1 MNRQLPKTYALN
13 SFDTMMHLT
22 FFSCDAQ
29 EGEEFVLK
37 LAKPLYANYN
47 VDLDRVVSA
56 LVKHTTLV
64 NPADVGHAGGINN
77 PYHNY
82 VHCLR
87 VGIAAFH
94 LVLNEFRYEL
104 NLPNDLRLILIAGLF
119 HDANHT
125 GGKLFHEGGQHDS
138 VNIQRAIDAFR
149 AVNLELNLCIQ
160 DDAEVVCSL
169 IRDTEFPSPVPKD
182 FRSLCLRDADLLSMM
197 WPDREHI
204 LAALGAEQ
212 QMEIGLD
219 QNTEFLKNAG
229 YLTKGGRRVLEFL
242 KNKPWII
249 TQLSQEE
256 YDANMLAA
264 DCDADEAGD
273 DEADNE
279 RFALP
284 A

>member
-1 MNRQLPKTYALN
+1 MNRQLPQAYAVS
-13 SFDTMMHLT
+13 SFETMMHLT

-29 EGEEFVLK
+29 AGEAFVLNM
-37 LAKPLYANYN
+37 AKPLFANYN
-47 VDLDRVVSA
+47 IDLDRVVSA
-56 LVKHTTLV
+56 LVKHATTV
-64 NPADVGHAGGINN
+64 NPSDVGHAGGISN

-87 VGIAAFH
+87 VALAAFH
-94 LVLNEFRYEL
+94 IALTEFRDEL
-104 NLPNDLRLILIAGLF
+104 NLPNDLRLILLAGLF

-125 GGKLFHEGGQHDS
+125 GGKLFHAGGQHDS
-138 VNIQRAIDAFR
+138 VNIQRAIEAFR

-160 DDAEVVCSL
+160 DDVEVVCNL
-169 IRDTEFPSPVPKD
+169 IKDTEFPFPIPND

-204 LAALGAEQ
+204 LAALCQEQ
-212 QMEIGLD
+212 QMEIGFD
-219 QNTEFLKNAG
+219 QNTKFLENAG
-229 YLTKGGRRVLEFL
+229 YLTKSGRRVLDFL
-242 KNKPWII
+242 KTKPWGI
-249 TQLSQEE
+249 TQMSQED
-256 YDANMLAA
+256 YDANVLAA
-264 DCDADEAGD
+264 DGED